1 MSINSAMRSGVSGLS
16 SQSSRMAAISDNI
29 SNSGTVGYK
38 RTGVQFS
45 TLVTPQSGGGN
56 YAAGGVT
63 ANARM
68 EISKQGLIQAASAST
83 DLAIAGSGFFVVSDK
98 AAGLGQAQFGLTRAG
113 SFRPNESGF
122 LVNTAGQFLQGWP
135 IGPDGTVGDV
145 SRETFAD
152 LKPVN
157 LAGSAAAGQP
167 TTQMSFTGN
176 VPADRTGPG
185 APTVPYKTS
194 VEFFSPLGASSRLF
208 MEWQPSTTPNS
219 WTINVTDSLG
229 ASFGS
234 VDVAFNDSG
243 AFAGSPSAY
252 SGVVVGSP
260 GFAFDATTGRATI
273 QVPNGTTPQQITIDF
288 GAPNSFS
295 GVTQFA
301 GDYDPKI
308 TKDGASV
315 GQLSSVEVDDAGTL
329 FGVYDN
335 GSRRALWQIPLA
347 DVPNPDGLTAQDG
360 NVFTVSGSSGAA
372 RLVDASTGAVGSVAG
387 GALEASNV
395 DIATEL
401 TDLIETQRA
410 YSVNAKIVTT
420 ADEMLEETTRLK
432 R

>member
-1 MSINSAMRSGVSGLS
+1 MSISSAMRSGVSGLS

-56 YAAGGVT
+56 YAAGGVS
-63 ANARM
+63 AQSRM

-83 DLAIAGSGFFVVSDK
+83 DLAIAGNGFFVVSDK
-98 AAGLGQAQFGLTRAG
+98 PATLGEAAFGLTRAG
-113 SFRPNESGF
+113 SFRPNENGF
-122 LVNTAGQFLQGWP
+122 LVNTSGQFLQGWP
-135 IGPDGTVGDV
+135 IQPDGSIGDI
-145 SRETFAD
+145 SRESFAD
-152 LKPVN
+152 LRPIT
-157 LAGSAAAGQP
+157 LMGSGAAGQP
-167 TTQMSFTGN
+167 TSTMGFTGN

-185 APTVPYKTS
+185 APAVPFRTS
-194 VEFFSPLGASSRLF
+194 VEFFSPLGASDRLF

-219 WTINVTDSLG
+219 WTINITDAGG
-229 ASFGS
+229 ASYGS

-243 AFAGSPSAY
+243 AFAGSPGTY

-260 GFAFDATTGRATI
+260 GFAFDVTTGRATI
-273 QVPNGTTPQQITIDF
+273 AVPNGATPQQINIDF

-301 GDYDPKI
+301 GEYDPKI

-315 GQLSSVEVDDAGTL
+315 GQLSSVEIDDAGTL
-329 FGVYDN
+329 FGIYDN

-347 DVPNPDGLTAQDG
+347 DVANPDGLTARDG
-360 NVFTVSGSSGAA
+360 NVFAVSGESGAA
-372 RLVDASTGAVGSVAG
+372 RLRDANSGAMGTVAG